1 MSRHTPPMDDRDDDI
16 RELEKRVEQ
25 LEATIKKILPSRRD
39 ALKLGGAAVIGGAA
53 MSGSASAGTSSTGT
67 ITGPVDI
74 EAEDITQLD
83 TINGDNLVTTSESTD
98 YEVQKDGSDT
108 SGVIN
113 FKTS

>member
-1 MSRHTPPMDDRDDDI
+1 MDDKDDHI
-16 RELEKRVEQ
+16 RQLEQRVEQ
-25 LEATIKKILPSRRD
+25 LEATIKKMLPSRRD

-83 TINGDNLVTTSESTD
+83 TINGDKIVTVRDSPDESGD
-98 YEVQKDGSDT
+98 YQIRKGDDSDDGT
-108 SGVIN
+108 GVIN

>member
-1 MSRHTPPMDDRDDDI
+1 MSRDTPRMDDKDEHI
-16 RELEKRVEQ
+16 RQLEKRVEQ
-25 LEATIKKILPSRRD
+25 LEATIKKMLPSRRD

-83 TINGDNLVTTSESTD
+83 TINGDNIVTTSESTD
-98 YEVQKDGSDT
+98 YT